1 MIQDYFSLS
10 RKSDTY
16 YLLRIIN
23 KVDFAEEVVW
33 ACDYEIHTPQDLD
46 QIADRIISYLLNG
59 FDSLSNWHGDKEG
72 FHEPIQHFG
81 FESVIQTEDIVPALI
96 RNDADADPFVKK
108 VLGLVRDRKSEL
120 EGKELMTKAGLL
132 YHALED
138 SSLCPPKDPQADISI
153 PLKLIFE
160 RDLTSVSALLQNYV

>member
-10 RKSDTY
+10 RKTDVY

-33 ACDYEIHTPQDLD
+33 ASDFEIQTPHDLD
-46 QIADRIISYLLNG
+46 QIAERIISYLLNG
-59 FDSLSNWHGDKEG
+59 FDSLSDWHGDKEG

-81 FESVIQTEDIVPALI
+81 FESVIQTEDIIPALI
-96 RNDADADPFVKK
+96 RSETDADPFVKK
-108 VLGLVRDRKSEL
+108 VLDLIRDRKNEF
-120 EGKELMTKAGLL
+120 EGKELMTKAGPL

-153 PLKLIFE
+153 PLKWIFE
-160 RDLTSVSALLQNYV
+160 RDLSSVSALLQNYS